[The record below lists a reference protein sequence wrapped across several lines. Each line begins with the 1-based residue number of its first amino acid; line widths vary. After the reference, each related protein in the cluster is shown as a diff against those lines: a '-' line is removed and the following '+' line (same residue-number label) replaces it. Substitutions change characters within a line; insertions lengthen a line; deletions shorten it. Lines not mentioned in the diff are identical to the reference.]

1 MSLWPR
7 LLLFLWPL
15 ALALGLAQSRTDLLG
30 IVPGDRLGWE
40 IQALRASVVV
50 HKPTLLNLQ
59 IYSPGFDPADYRRGL
74 KGQEEL
80 GDERY
85 DKGQGELRA
94 EFVLVRDG
102 VVLAQETFGV
112 EPHRWALF
120 FRGPVEPG
128 VYHIESRFYGL
139 GKNAFRYRIQTSEPE
154 AAGLLIDPTSQ
165 LFDIRP
171 SQINL
176 NDRSFEWLEPLV
188 LKVSPE
194 VLPLRVGF
202 YDEDGPK
209 EMEARVRLPDGRL
222 EARSISGDR
231 DWAYYD
237 IRQPGAIVFGFRQPR
252 GATQHSNTIGVRID
266 ACMEVE
272 KEAFR
277 VVPPRPVRATVV
289 DREGQPLALPLLQEG
304 DKLRTVRLPEL
315 PQGYR
320 LVRTEVQGGEA
331 IDERTARFGCA
342 GGEVRFVVEKPLPPQ
357 ASLELEAWLVLP
369 EGEQPLDLRVQVGEQ
384 AVELRQGQARLTV
397 APGRYP
403 LATPIEGAW
412 VEGPDAVS
420 LASGETQRV
429 RFRVYPEVRLRLEV
443 EKPLLRVG
451 ETATLT
457 LWAETAFPNLL
468 PAELELLL
476 PPCLEAQEAP
486 RLVAPLRKDRP
497 VRLSLSVQAVCK
509 GEPQVEGHLS
519 PWGLRDRG
527 SLQIIQPATFT
538 LRKEALTPRAA
549 VGSEVAYRLV
559 VQNTGDEAG
568 QVRLLDSL
576 APGLEGEPLDQ
587 TLTLAPGEKRVFEL
601 TARLSPEAPPT
612 LTNTARLLDA
622 RGETLAQAQ
631 AEVQVLRPLAEL
643 SRSLDRRVVVPGEE
657 VTVRLM
663 VRNAGQAP
671 LTYTLEDTYPE
682 WLEVE
687 SPPAFMGT
695 LAPGEA
701 TTHTYTAR
709 VRFGPAAEGGF
720 LAHLRS
726 NGGNPSAPDRLR
738 RVLLP
743 LEKTVA
749 PARVLVGGEARFTL
763 RLANPTDHPLEVRL
777 QESPDEGLK
786 VELPGE
792 LRFTLQPGEERVL
805 ELRGQAGRAG
815 LLENQVAAFVG
826 NTPASFPVRATL
838 TALPILEPQRL
849 STVRLDFR
857 VEAEASG
864 RFGQGLL
871 LTHLPP
877 KEARYEPGSARLDGR
892 PIPDPRIDAEGRL
905 FFELPY
911 QATGELTYQ
920 LRHREAL
927 GALEEPTLTLWLGE
941 REVYLK
947 GRIGKAEYAKAQ
959 GLVVPR
965 REGFIQEP
973 LPGTLFRVD
982 KARVVLEMPLG
993 LEARLS
999 VNGEAVE
1006 AKNLGQATS
1015 DSGTGIQRLEYY
1027 GLPLQPGRNLIEVE
1041 TAAGSDRVEVF
1052 LVGSPTRLEVRPLRL
1067 QADGRTPLELEVR
1080 ALDALGLLSGF
1091 GPLTLETSGEPLDED
1106 AFPTLSGY
1114 QLLLRDGR
1122 VVLRLKPTPTP
1133 TLLRLRLAF
1142 GELVQ
1147 EAEFFVVGQ
1156 QNRLWQFQGSLGV
1169 RLGEGIEGFGLG
1181 RGYLEA
1187 PLGEGVLRGA
1197 LDGALRYS
1205 QGQPEVKSGLRQE
1218 PDPTGRFPLTGAGN
1232 EPTLPLRSDEPVA
1245 LRYDDARF
1253 SLGYY
1258 ADGLGVFGVSGL
1270 PQATALRLET
1280 RGDLALRGFVGFVPT
1295 NSKTD
1300 LILPDGTRFYKL
1312 SGPAEAGS
1320 EQVYLQIG
1328 PQEVR
1333 LERLKDYVLDA
1344 PSGTLTLAQ
1353 PLWPTTSDFQPVRL
1367 RVVYAPLGGA
1377 RELGYGLGARLR
1389 LGDFSLAAGAAL
1401 LPSEAWRYGAEATYQ
1416 GAGFGLK
1423 VSYSQMASQ
1432 PQGRFGLEVSGQ
1444 SGALESSASLSYENR
1459 LQGQGRLSYRLS
1471 EADRLALEHQASET
1485 NRTGLLYI
1493 RRLSPAFSIGAGL
1506 GYTWENAA
1514 TSALGRLILQE
1525 GSFKSELTHA
1535 QPFSLAAS
1543 ATTRLSARYTF
1554 DANLMAEA
1562 DLLQT
1567 WGLGFAGTLG
1577 LKQKLGAA
1585 NLALSYQLPGV
1596 SGEGNRARF
1605 GLEAPLPLD
1614 AHWSLNASAGYER
1627 SLASGADQAA
1637 FGLALRYQ
1645 AEGFTATL
1653 GGETALARE
1662 PKVVVRAGASGQL
1675 DAQQTLSFD
1684 ATYQLL
1690 PSPEGRF
1697 TLAYALRGR
1706 EVSLLSYHRLQS
1718 GEARTLE
1725 GALATSYHPGLSF
1738 QLRPSLAYRL
1748 MLDDPAGHTYQLGLG
1763 VNYYFTEWLGLGAAA
1778 YYQFQPGTQTEATAL
1793 ALEASFRLLEGLWLN
1808 LGYTFGGFTGLTPD
1822 TAPGLYL
1829 RLDFLGGG
1837 W

>member
-15 ALALGLAQSRTDLLG
+15 ALALGLAQSRTDLSG

-40 IQALRASVVV
+40 IQALQASVVV

-59 IYSPGFDPADYRRGL
+59 IYSPGFDPADYRRGQ

-94 EFVLVRDG
+94 EFALVRDG

-112 EPHRWALF
+112 EPHRWVLF

-139 GKNAFRYRIQTSEPE
+139 GKNAFRYRIQTSVPE
-154 AAGLLIDPTSQ
+154 AAGLLIDPTLQ

-171 SQINL
+171 SQADL
-176 NDRSFEWLEPLV
+176 NVRSFEWLEPLM

-209 EMEARVRLPDGRL
+209 EMEARVRLPDGHL
-222 EARSISGDR
+222 EARSVSGDR
-231 DWAYYD
+231 DWAYYEL
-237 IRQPGAIVFGFRQPR
+237 RQPGTVVFGFRQPR

-272 KEAFR
+272 KDAFR

-331 IDERTARFGCA
+331 LDERTARFGCA

-369 EGEQPLDLRVQVGEQ
+369 EGERPLDLRVQVGEQ
-384 AVELRQGQARLTV
+384 AVELRQGRASLTV
-397 APGRYP
+397 APGGYA
-403 LATPIEGAW
+403 LAPQLEGARL
-412 VEGPDAVS
+412 EGP
-420 LASGETQRV
+420 ASVRLEGGQTQRV
-429 RFRVYPEVRLRLEV
+429 RFRVYPEVGLRLEV
-443 EKPLLRVG
+443 EKALLRVG
-451 ETATLT
+451 ETTTLT
-457 LWAETAFPNLL
+457 LWAETAFPRLL
-468 PAELELLL
+468 PAELELVL
-476 PPCLEAQEAP
+476 PPCLEAREAP
-486 RLVAPLRKDRP
+486 RLLAPLSKDRP
-497 VRLSLSVQAVCK
+497 VRLSLTVQAVCK

-519 PWGLRDRG
+519 PWGLRAQKGLRV
-527 SLQIIQPATFT
+527 IQPATFT
-538 LRKEALTPRAA
+538 LRKEALTLRAA
-549 VGSEVAYRLV
+549 VGEAVRYRLEVA
-559 VQNTGDEAG
+559 NTGDEAG

-576 APGLEGEPLDQ
+576 APSLEGQALDQ

-601 TARLSPEAPPT
+601 TARLSPEAPPI

-643 SRSLDRRVVVPGEE
+643 SRSLDKRVVVPGEQ
-657 VTVRLM
+657 VAVRLR

-709 VRFGPAAEGGF
+709 VRFGPEAEGGF
-720 LAHLRS
+720 LARLRS

-749 PARVLVGGEARFTL
+749 PARVRVGGEARFTL
-763 RLANPTDHPLEVRL
+763 RLTNPTDHPLEVRL
-777 QESPDEGLK
+777 QESPDEGLNM
-786 VELPGE
+786 ELPGG
-792 LRFTLQPGEERVL
+792 LGFTLQPGETRLL
-805 ELRGQAGRAG
+805 ELAGQAGRVG
-815 LLENQVAAFVG
+815 LLENQVVAFVG
-826 NTPASFPVRATL
+826 NTPASFPAKAVL
-838 TALPILEPQRL
+838 TAVPILEPQRL
-849 STVRLDFR
+849 STVRLEFR

-911 QATGELTYQ
+911 QATGALTYQ
-920 LRHREAL
+920 LRHREVL

-947 GRIGKAEYAKAQ
+947 GRVGKAEYAKAQ
-959 GLVVPR
+959 GLVVPG

-973 LPGTLFRVD
+973 LPGTVFRVD

-993 LEARLS
+993 LEARLR
-999 VNGEAVE
+999 VNGEGVE
-1006 AKNLGQATS
+1006 AKNLGQATY
-1015 DSGTGIQRLEYY
+1015 DSGAGIQRLEYY
-1027 GLPLQPGRNLIEVE
+1027 GLLLQPGRNLIEVE
-1041 TAAGSDRVEVF
+1041 TPAGADRVEVF
-1052 LVGSPTRLEVRPLRL
+1052 LVGSPTRLVVQPLRL

-1080 ALDALGLLSGF
+1080 ALDALGLPSGF
-1091 GPLTLETSGEPLDED
+1091 GPLTIETSGEPLDED

-1114 QLLLRDGR
+1114 QLLLREGEAR
-1122 VVLRLKPTPTP
+1122 LRLKPTATP

-1147 EAEFFVVGQ
+1147 EAEFFVAGQ

-1169 RLGEGIEGFGLG
+1169 RLGEGIEVFGLG

-1197 LDGALRYS
+1197 LDAAVRYN
-1205 QGQPEVKSGLRQE
+1205 QGQPEVRSGLQQQ
-1218 PDPTGRFPLTGAGN
+1218 PDPTGRFPLTGAGS
-1232 EPTLPLRSDEPVA
+1232 EPTLPLHSDEPVA

-1280 RGDLALRGFVGFVPT
+1280 RGDLALRGFVGFVPL

-1300 LILPDGTRFYKL
+1300 LILPDGTRFYRL

-1320 EQVYLQIG
+1320 EQVYVQMG
-1328 PQEVR
+1328 PREVR

-1353 PLWPTTSDFQPVRL
+1353 PLWPTTADFQPVRL

-1377 RELGYGLGARLR
+1377 RELGYGLGARWK

-1401 LPSEAWRYGAEATYQ
+1401 LPGEAWRYGAEAAYQ

-1423 VSYSQMASQ
+1423 ASYSLAPGQTE
-1432 PQGRFGLEVSGQ
+1432 RIGLEVSGQ

-1459 LQGQGRLSYRLS
+1459 LQGQAQVGYRLS

-1506 GYTWENAA
+1506 GYTWESAA

-1525 GSFKSELTHA
+1525 GAFQSELTHA
-1535 QPFSLAAS
+1535 QPFSLANS
-1543 ATTRLSARYTF
+1543 STTRLSARYAF

-1614 AHWSLNASAGYER
+1614 EYWSLAASAGYER
-1627 SLASGADQAA
+1627 SLTSGADQAA
-1637 FGLALRYQ
+1637 FGLALRYR
-1645 AEGFTATL
+1645 AEGFSATL
-1653 GGETALARE
+1653 GGETAIARE

-1675 DAQQTLSFD
+1675 DAQQTLSID

-1690 PSPEGRF
+1690 PTSEGRF

-1706 EVSLLSYHRLQS
+1706 EVSLLSYHRLSS
-1718 GEARTLE
+1718 GNVRTLE
-1725 GALATSYHPGLSF
+1725 GALATSYHPGLHF

-1748 MLDDPAGHTYQLGLG
+1748 RLDDPAGHTYQLGLG
-1763 VNYYFTEWLGLGAAA
+1763 ANYYLTEWLGLGAAA
-1778 YYQFQPGTQTEATAL
+1778 YYQFQPGTQTEATAW
-1793 ALEASFRLLEGLWLN
+1793 ALEASFRVLEGLWLN
-1808 LGYTFGGFTGLTPD
+1808 LGYTFSGFTGLTPD